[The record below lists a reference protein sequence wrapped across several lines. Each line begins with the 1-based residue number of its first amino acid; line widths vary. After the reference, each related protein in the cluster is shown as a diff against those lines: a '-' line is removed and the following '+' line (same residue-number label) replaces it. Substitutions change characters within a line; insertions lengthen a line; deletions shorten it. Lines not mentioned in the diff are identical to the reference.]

1 MEDIGNLIKKA
12 TRNLNSKSKFH
23 PNYQA
28 ALENEEVKK
37 FLAANQTKITAEIV
51 ENSLDNLYLFTQQ
64 LKSVRIKT
72 ILQGYEPHLVLHGNL
87 IEVTYAPGKKMQSQ
101 IALNNAQKRI
111 QLIDLPEK
119 LKSVTLS
126 ELDKAPGR
134 EEALIKIATFLK
146 NYQTNSHMRGL
157 YLEGSF
163 GVGKTYLLA
172 GLANVLAQNGTQ
184 VIFLHTPS
192 FIASLPSF
200 VKNST
205 LNAELDRIA
214 QAPVVIFDDIG
225 AETLSEWSRDDVL
238 GVIFQKRM
246 DNELPTFFSSNLDMA
261 GLEKHFGETK
271 NSLDELKAKRLMQRV
286 RFLSEEVLVEGKN
299 RRV

>member
-1 MEDIGNLIKKA
+1 MEDISSLIKKA
-12 TRNLNSKSKFH
+12 MFNLKPEAKFR
-23 PNYQA
+23 PDYQT

-37 FLAANQTKITAEIV
+37 FLATHQAEITP
-51 ENSLDNLYLFTQQ
+51 EIIDNSLDNLYLFTQQ
-64 LKSVRIKT
+64 LKSNRIQK
-72 ILQGYEPHLVLHGNL
+72 ILQGYEPHLVLNDNL
-87 IEVTYAPGKKMQSQ
+87 IEITYAPGKVMQTEL
-101 IALNNAQKRI
+101 ALNKAQKRI

-119 LKSVTLS
+119 LKNVTLS

-134 EEALIKIATFLK
+134 EEALVKIATFLK
-146 NYQTNSHMRGL
+146 QYQTNSHARGL

-192 FIASLPSF
+192 FIASLPTF
-200 VKNST
+200 VKKNT
-205 LNAELDRIA
+205 LAAEVDKIT

-225 AETLSEWSRDDVL
+225 AESLSEWSRDDIL

-246 DNELPTFFSSNLDMA
+246 DNELPTFFTSNLDLA
-261 GLEKHFGETK
+261 GLEKHFSETK
-271 NSLDELKAKRLMQRV
+271 NSVDELKAKRIMQRI
-286 RFLSEEVLVEGKN
+286 RFLSEEVLVKGEN